1 MYINLNV
8 LSTKEDITELKLEIG
23 SIKLEVAN
31 NNTDILKWMIGMFV
45 PLYLTIIGLIIA
57 LLLKD

>member
-57 LLLKD
+57 ILLKD